1 MNKRIMIITKN
12 SNLNKIRI
20 TRMITNTM
28 MMKMN
33 IIRTKKKMITTQ
45 QMKITMVTWKM
56 TQINPN
62 HQTWRDL
69 ANLYK
74 SKTQTSL
81 SISVTLKNRILLIS
95 VKVIMPVT

>member
-1 MNKRIMIITKN
+1 MNKRIMMITKN
-12 SNLNKIRI
+12 SNLNKIKI
-20 TRMITNTM
+20 TRMITSTM
-28 MMKMN
+28 MKKMN
-33 IIRTKKKMITTQ
+33 IIRTKRKMITTQ
-45 QMKITMVTWKM
+45 QMKITMVTLKM

-62 HQTWRDL
+62 HQTWRDQ

-81 SISVTLKNRILLIS
+81 SISVTLKNKILLIS